1 MYILSQYISYKVNQ
15 DVLQWAIKE
24 SQKNVAEIKDKYPKI
39 NDWIDGSAE
48 PTLRQLENLANYL
61 KIPFGYMFLQRP
73 PKDDFLKAEF
83 RSINNKAPHV
93 SKNLKDTLLEMDSR
107 QSWMSEY
114 RKNLGWEKLDIIS
127 KFNANVSERT
137 ACEDIAQCAKDVLE
151 IDPEWF
157 AVQNTYEKAYAFLRE
172 KLENAGVMVMQN
184 GTVGFDT
191 HRKLDLNEFR
201 AFMLYDEIA
210 PLIFINAADTTP
222 GKIFSLIHEYIHILF
237 QQEDILLDS
246 DAVEIKENEQRINK
260 ITAEFLMPTGIVVTK
275 WKETTYKT
283 ETAHIESLAKLF
295 KVSNYA
301 LSIRLAEL
309 GIVSRNMVTL
319 FAQRANNRKHG
330 GNGGD
335 FYATYYSRMSPSFL
349 HSVISQAEAGN
360 LSYTYAYKLLGGIK
374 SSMYS
379 QIRGK
384 IYG

>member
-1 MYILSQYISYKVNQ
+1 MSQYISYKVNQ

-191 HRKLDLNEFR
+191 HRKLDLNEFTFDIYQCSR
-201 AFMLYDEIA
+201 YNSWKD
-210 PLIFINAADTTP
+210 IFFNP
-222 GKIFSLIHEYIHILF
+222 
-237 QQEDILLDS
+237 
-246 DAVEIKENEQRINK
+246 
-260 ITAEFLMPTGIVVTK
+260 
-275 WKETTYKT
+275 
-283 ETAHIESLAKLF
+283 
-295 KVSNYA
+295 
-301 LSIRLAEL
+301 
-309 GIVSRNMVTL
+309 
-319 FAQRANNRKHG
+319 
-330 GNGGD
+330 
-335 FYATYYSRMSPSFL
+335 
-349 HSVISQAEAGN
+349 
-360 LSYTYAYKLLGGIK
+360 
-374 SSMYS
+374 
-379 QIRGK
+379 
-384 IYG
+384 